1 LARIQSTSRWL
12 AIGQCGL
19 RSRALRRAQLGRA
32 SAGFTLT
39 ELMVVVIIAGVL
51 ATVGFASLRK
61 QVTAAWSAE
70 GLSMVQSIRAA
81 QERWRAEHM
90 IYLNVSTPDQ
100 WYPYDPRD
108 TPGQAHA
115 FFFDPSTI
123 AHVNQNAWLMLRPT
137 VAGPV
142 RFGYLVNAGN
152 SGEAMTAPSSPG
164 PSVTWPTPTDNW
176 FVIQAIGDTNG
187 DGACSYYGAS
197 SLDGEVFI
205 QNGD

>member
-1 LARIQSTSRWL
+1 
-12 AIGQCGL
+12 
-19 RSRALRRAQLGRA
+19 
-32 SAGFTLT
+32 
-39 ELMVVVIIAGVL
+39 MVVVIIAGVL

-90 IYLNVSTPDQ
+90 IYLDVSTAGL
-100 WYPYDPRD
+100 WYPRDPRT
-108 TPGQAHA
+108 TPGRAHT
-115 FFFDPSTI
+115 FFFDPSTFG
-123 AHVNQNAWLMLRPT
+123 HTDQNAWLMLRPT
-137 VAGPV
+137 VAGQV

-152 SGEAMTAPSSPG
+152 AGAAMTTPTSPG
-164 PSVTWPTPTDNW
+164 PATTWPTPTDNW
-176 FVIQAIGDTNG
+176 FVIQAIGDTDG

-197 SLDGEVFI
+197 SLDGEVFV